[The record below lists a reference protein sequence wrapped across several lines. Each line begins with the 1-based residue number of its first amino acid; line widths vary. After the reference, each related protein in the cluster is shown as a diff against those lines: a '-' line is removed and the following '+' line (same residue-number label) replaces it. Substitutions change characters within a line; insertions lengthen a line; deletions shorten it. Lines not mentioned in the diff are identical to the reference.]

1 MVSREVA
8 SGTARPQKMYV
19 VSERAK
25 PNVGSRG
32 ASATRRNDMRKHD
45 MR

>member
-8 SGTARPQKMYV
+8 SGTARPQKTYV
-19 VSERAK
+19 VSERVN

-32 ASATRRNDMRKHD
+32 ANATRRNDRRRHD